1 MLKHP
6 TKKTSQDEKH
16 ENKTCIEDSKLKTVN
31 LPPTNTAY
39 NFNKV
44 AKPIS
49 QDNKTYHFDLL
60 SSDDEVEKR
69 LK

>member
-31 LPPTNTAY
+31 LPATKTA
-39 NFNKV
+39 
-44 AKPIS
+44 
-49 QDNKTYHFDLL
+49 
-60 SSDDEVEKR
+60 
-69 LK
+69 